1 MRTDS
6 PPHSDLEMAESALD
20 GEPEA
25 VSAVHEMLRAP
36 ELTAYLRARGAS
48 PTVADDLI
56 GDLIGDCFGGERAK
70 GGLHRLLG
78 RYNGGCPLPAFFRR
92 VVLARFISRMR
103 KERPSVS
110 IDGEDAPELADS
122 AGQGDTEAVIV
133 SFLLNA
139 INRAKSRVDPEN
151 LVFVRLMVSY
161 RVPQKRLGAVLGWHE
176 SKISRAKSQYIDE
189 LRSGILEEI
198 SRSDPWLQL
207 EWEDFLALCSGSE
220 DLFAI

>member
-1 MRTDS
+1 MTTHS
-6 PPHSDLEMAESALD
+6 PPHRDLELAEGALEGD
-20 GEPEA
+20 PDA
-25 VSAVHEMLRAP
+25 VSTVLEMLHAP
-36 ELTAYLRARGAS
+36 ELMAYLRARGAS

-56 GDLIGDCFGGERAK
+56 GDLIGDCFGGEMAK

-78 RYNGGCPLPAFFRR
+78 RYNGRCPLPAFLRR

-110 IDGEDAPELADS
+110 LDGEDAPDLAAS
-122 AGQGDTEAVIV
+122 ADHGDTEAVIV

-139 INRAKSRVDPEN
+139 INRAKLRVDPEK
-151 LVFVRLMVSY
+151 LVLVRLMVSY
-161 RVPQKRLGAVLGWHE
+161 RVPQNRLGAVLGWHE
-176 SKISRAKSQYIDE
+176 SKISRAKSDYLVE
-189 LRSGILEEI
+189 LRTGILNEV
-198 SRSDPWLQL
+198 RSTDPWLQL

>member
-1 MRTDS
+1 
-6 PPHSDLEMAESALD
+6 
-20 GEPEA
+20 
-25 VSAVHEMLRAP
+25 MLNAP

-48 PTVADDLI
+48 PTLADDLI

-110 IDGEDAPELADS
+110 LDEEAAPQLAASVDH
-122 AGQGDTEAVIV
+122 GDTEAVIV
-133 SFLLNA
+133 SFLLDA
-139 INRAKSRVDPEN
+139 INCAKSRVDPEN
-151 LVFVRLMVSY
+151 LVLVRLMVSY
-161 RVPQKRLGAVLGWHE
+161 RVPQNRLGALLGWHE
-176 SKISRAKSQYIDE
+176 SKISRAKSQYIEE

-198 SRSDPWLQL
+198 RRSDPWLQL
-207 EWEDFLALCSGSE
+207 EWEDFLSLCSGSE